1 MELKCKKCRQLVADA
16 SAIITHET
24 ISGKN
29 AHFIKSCSFSKRNN
43 ILMEMANNVPILCSS
58 YLLDPVE
65 WELFLKNRVFNN
77 NNINTS
83 QSPSSSFSLSDEGKI
98 NCWKCGSKLGLFQH
112 HGIQCSC
119 GFWGSGVQILKSK
132 VDEIKKIIL

>member
-58 YLLDPVE
+58 YMLDPVDP
-65 WELFLKNRVFNN
+65 LFTQVSKIPKRS
-77 NNINTS
+77 NITN
-83 QSPSSSFSLSDEGKI
+83 I
-98 NCWKCGSKLGLFQH
+98 
-112 HGIQCSC
+112 
-119 GFWGSGVQILKSK
+119 
-132 VDEIKKIIL
+132 